1 MTKRYFY
8 KDKNV
13 KIFIDSNVL
22 RNFCTAQ
29 SADVECL
36 HFLFEKR
43 KRNTLFT
50 STLSIGQTLSHY
62 KKSDFNKAVEMG
74 RFFNERITFIDFA
87 ENDVMQSFLESGKD
101 LEDNMQYVCSQK
113 GKNKCGIIIS
123 NDRNGFA
130 DFTNVV
136 VVKPN
141 KLGTLRH
148 LID

>member
-1 MTKRYFY
+1 MTKKFLY

-22 RNFCTAQ
+22 RNFCTGQ
-29 SADVECL
+29 QADKECL
-36 HFLFEKR
+36 FFLFEKR

-62 KKSDFNKAVEMG
+62 KKSELQKAVEMG
-74 RFFNERITFIDFA
+74 KFFNEKITFVDFT
-87 ENDVMQSFLESGKD
+87 ENDVMQSFSESGKD

-123 NDRNGFA
+123 NDKTGFA
-130 DFTNVV
+130 DFANII

-141 KLGTLRH
+141 KLGALRQ
-148 LID
+148 LIG